1 MFLSFKTKK
10 FAKVLEGEGEG
21 VYAYVSGVCVYV
33 GVGRRPMR
41 SSVILFVNYFFHFF
55 LRAVNLRL
63 EVHFTFTLG
72 IH

>member
-1 MFLSFKTKK
+1 MALCEIQEVVLLLYSVPFIQNKR

-55 LRAVNLRL
+55 CVLL
-63 EVHFTFTLG
+63 
-72 IH
+72 I